1 MAILTITD
9 PARDQIIAL
18 RNQDPEGSDAVLL
31 IEITGVRGDEFAY
44 GLSFV
49 PPTHVAGDGHLIEQH
64 GDLSVAIDSRDQ
76 ENLIGAVIDL
86 TSDGLAM
93 ENPNRPYSPMFDT
106 AVVGTLEGPLAE
118 QVATVL
124 AQHVNPAIASHGGAA
139 ELVGVQERDVFLR
152 LLGGCQ
158 GCGLASVTL
167 QQGIEQILRQMIP
180 DLGQIV
186 DVTDHASGTDPYYA
200 SNKK

>member
-1 MAILTITD
+1 MAILSITK
-9 PARDQIIAL
+9 PALDQIVAL
-18 RNQDPEGSDAVLL
+18 RNQDPDGADAVLL

-49 PPTHVAGDGHLIEQH
+49 PPSHVAGDGHLVERH
-64 GDLSVAIDSRDQ
+64 GELNVAIDLRDQ
-76 ENLIGAVIDL
+76 ENLTGAVIDL
-86 TSDGLAM
+86 TDEGLAM
-93 ENPNRPYSPMFDT
+93 ENPNRPYSPMFD
-106 AVVGTLEGPLAE
+106 AAAVGTLDGPLAE
-118 QVATVL
+118 QVTTVL
-124 AQHVNPAIASHGGAA
+124 TQHVNPAIASHGGAA

-167 QQGIEQILRQMIP
+167 RQGIEQILRQMIP

-186 DVTDHASGTDPYYA
+186 DVTDHASGTDPYYS

>member
-1 MAILTITD
+1 MAILSITD
-9 PARDQIIAL
+9 PARDQILAL
-18 RNQDPEGSDAVLL
+18 RNQDPDGQDAVLL

-44 GLSFV
+44 ALSFV
-49 PPTHVAGDGHLIEQH
+49 PPSQF
-64 GDLSVAIDSRDQ
+64 GDLSVAIDLRDR
-76 ENLIGAVIDL
+76 ENLAGAVIDL

-106 AVVGTLEGPLAE
+106 AAAGTLEGPLAE

-124 AQHVNPAIASHGGAA
+124 SQNVNPAIASHGGAA
-139 ELVGVQERDVFLR
+139 ELVGVQDRDVFLR

-167 QQGIEQILRQMIP
+167 RQGIEQILRQMIP

-186 DVTDHASGTDPYYA
+186 DVTDHAAGSDPYYA
-200 SNKK
+200 SEKK